1 MRNHPSEEQRLVRRR
16 FLRFLAASPIFA
28 LAEYSSIG
36 TLLAQDLPS
45 RDELFAVDELEHL
58 GPPITSPGQA
68 LDVFDF
74 VPVARKKLPA
84 AHFGHIAGGVDDDG
98 TMRANRAG
106 FEKFALRPRHLVDV
120 HKIDM
125 SVEIFST
132 RWSSPIILAPIGG
145 LGMCDPESDVA
156 VAKAARSKEHLQILS
171 TAASKSVEDVTAARG
186 EPIWFQLYPTDVWD
200 ITRAL
205 IKRAE
210 SAGCPVMVLT
220 VDSAGGGN
228 RETEKRFARLDT
240 RTCSACHG
248 HTGYGNYTHLPGNYE
263 GLDLSKMTVA
273 SPPSMNWD
281 LVKRLKDTT
290 KMKIVIKGVLT
301 AEDAHLA
308 IANGV
313 NGVIVSNHGGRH
325 PPTGRSTIETLPE
338 VIDAAGGKIPV
349 LVDSGFRR
357 GTDIYKALALGATAV
372 GIGRPYA
379 FALAAFGQPGVEAAL
394 TILRRELQIAMAQ
407 SGTISID
414 KITPAS
420 LAKA

>member
-1 MRNHPSEEQRLVRRR
+1 MRNQPSEKHRLVRRR
-16 FLRFLAASPIFA
+16 FLRFLAASPVFA
-28 LAEYSSIG
+28 MAEYSPIG
-36 TLLAQDLPS
+36 KLLAQDLSS
-45 RDELFAVDELEHL
+45 RDEVFAVDELKHL
-58 GPPITSPGQA
+58 GPLITSPTQA

-74 VPVARKKLPA
+74 VPVARKNLPP

-106 FEKFALRPRHLVDV
+106 FEKFALRPHHLVDV
-120 HKIDM
+120 HRIDM
-125 SVEIFST
+125 SVGMFGT
-132 RWSSPIILAPIGG
+132 RWSSPIFLSPIGG
-145 LGMCDPESDVA
+145 LGMCDPDSDLA
-156 VAKAARSKEHLQILS
+156 VAKAARSKDHLQILS
-171 TAASKSVEDVTAARG
+171 TAASKSVEDVAAARG

-220 VDSAGGGN
+220 VDSAGGSN

-240 RTCSACHG
+240 RTCSDCHG

-301 AEDAHLA
+301 AEDTHLA
-308 IANGV
+308 KANGV
-313 NGVIVSNHGGRH
+313 DGLIVSNHGGRH

-338 VIDAAGGKIPV
+338 VIEAAGGKISV
-349 LVDSGFRR
+349 LIDSGFRR

-372 GIGRPYA
+372 GIGRAYA
-379 FALAAFGQPGVEAAL
+379 FALAAFGQSGVEAAL
-394 TILRRELQIAMAQ
+394 TILRRELQVAMAQ
-407 SGTISID
+407 SGTISVD
-414 KITPAS
+414 KITRAS
-420 LAKA
+420 IVKT